1 VTKEDLK
8 ALAAVH
14 SDTSL
19 FATVNVL
26 AREVLR
32 LLAQEEAREA
42 EQTDDSQWH
51 KDWIDA
57 VRELKKVQTDC
68 DRLEAELLATN
79 VMLDNLLSAVR
90 KHKAQ
95 EEARGEVVDACPRCS
110 AHEPEW
116 LPDAGCW
123 RCENCSMHLD
133 TVERMSSSGMGRGG
147 EEEARSDGR

>member
-1 VTKEDLK
+1 MMTTDDLK

-19 FATVNVL
+19 FATVNVF
-26 AREVLR
+26 AREILR

-42 EQTDDSQWH
+42 ERTDDSQWH

-57 VRELKKVQTDC
+57 VRELKKVQTDR

-79 VMLDNLLSAVR
+79 VMFDNLLSAVG

-95 EEARGEVVDACPRCS
+95 EEARGEVAREGPWHCNACGHQHTGRRLGYICI
-110 AHEPEW
+110 
-116 LPDAGCW
+116 GCP
-123 RCENCSMHLD
+123 CQQ
-133 TVERMSSSGMGRGG
+133 TAPIGR
-147 EEEARSDGR
+147 D